1 MAKPALLLIGYGR
14 MGREVE
20 ALAREWHFPIVG
32 VASRSR
38 PLQEPMLQRA
48 EVVVDFSVP
57 EAVLATARQVLAAS
71 KRMVIGT
78 TGWAEQR
85 QELLALVQRVD
96 GGVVYSSNFSLGMQ
110 LFLRLVRYVARLARP
125 FEDYDIWVHELHH
138 RHKRD
143 APSGTALMLAEAILQ
158 ELPRKQRMATDPR
171 GPLLPEELH
180 VSSSRGG
187 EVVGVHTVT
196 IGTTG
201 ETIELI
207 HRATSRRAFAI
218 GALLA
223 AEWIAQRRGFYEFAE
238 VVDELLQ

>member
-1 MAKPALLLIGYGR
+1 MPKPALLLVGYGR

-20 ALAREWHFPIVG
+20 ALAQEWQFPIVG
-32 VASRSR
+32 IASRSR
-38 PLQEPMLQRA
+38 PLEESMLQQA
-48 EVVVDFSVP
+48 KVVVDFSVP
-57 EAVLATARQVLAAS
+57 EAVLPTAQRVLAAG

-85 QELLALVQRVD
+85 QELAALVEGTG
-96 GGVVYSSNFSLGMQ
+96 GGVVYSSNFSLGMR
-110 LFLRLVRYVARLARP
+110 LFLLLVRYAARLARP
-125 FEDYDIWVHELHH
+125 FEDYDVWVHELHH

-158 ELPRKQRMATDPR
+158 ELPRKQRVVTDLR

-187 EVVGVHTVT
+187 EVVGVHTVS
-196 IGTTG
+196 IGTAG
-201 ETIELI
+201 ETIELV
-207 HRATSRRAFAI
+207 HQATSRRAFAV

-238 VVDELLQ
+238 VVGELLR